1 VNLLVHND
9 DRDPNQRR
17 DPASLHALPH
27 LSDRSGRAALRRAVV
42 PPIPQAASETTRGSA
57 LEVFAVALCALGAS
71 RSFGGPIAHLGYFRT
86 EYVQRRAWLDE
97 ATYADL
103 VALAQLLPGAAS
115 SKVGISIGVLR
126 AGLPGG
132 LAAWLGFTLPSAIA
146 MIVFALSLQ
155 NIGEQAAGWLHGLK
169 IVAVAAVAFA
179 VWGMA
184 RNLAWDRARGT
195 IALASAA
202 AILACPDPVDA
213 RDRGGRRGIIGWRYL
228 PAPGVESRP
237 HVHVPLPRWL
247 WIASAALYFVFLVG
261 LPVAPRPQHEPE
273 RSRCSTRSIAP
284 ARSSSAAATSCCRSA
299 AGGRAAGLGLER
311 HVPRRLRRG
320 ASRSRSAVH
329 AVRVP
334 RRRDDPPAE
343 RLGRRSDRARRDLP
357 AVVLPRVRR
366 ARTWS
371 ALRSRPAVQA
381 TLRGVNAAVVG
392 VLLAAL
398 YTPVITTSIFKP
410 IDAALALVAFAM
422 LAVWRIPPWIVVLVT
437 AAGGALIRAIGA

>member
-1 VNLLVHND
+1 M
-9 DRDPNQRR
+9 
-17 DPASLHALPH
+17 
-27 LSDRSGRAALRRAVV
+27 
-42 PPIPQAASETTRGSA
+42 
-57 LEVFAVALCALGAS
+57 FAVALRLGVT
-71 RSFGGPIAHLGYFRT
+71 SFGGPIAHLGYFRT

-202 AILACPDPVDA
+202 AILALPIPSMLVIVA
-213 RDRGGRRGIIGWRYL
+213 LVAGVIGWRFL

-261 LPVAPRPQHEPE
+261 LPVAR
-273 RSRCSTRSIAP
+273 TLN
-284 ARSSSAAATSCCRSA
+284 SSQALALFDSFYR
-299 AGGRAAGLGLER
+299 AGALVFGGGN
-311 HVPRRLRRG
+311 
-320 ASRSRSAVH
+320 
-329 AVRVP
+329 
-334 RRRDDPPAE
+334 
-343 RLGRRSDRARRDLP
+343 
-357 AVVLPRVRR
+357 VVLPLLQPEVVSPGWVSSDTFL
-366 ARTWS
+366 AGYAAAQAVPGPLFTLSAFLGAAMIPPPNGWAGGALALVAIFLPSFFLAFVALGTWGV
-371 ALRSRPAVQA
+371 LRSRPSVQA

-422 LAVWRIPPWIVVLVT
+422 LAVWRVPPWIVVLVT

>member
-1 VNLLVHND
+1 MD
-9 DRDPNQRR
+9 TEQP
-17 DPASLHALPH
+17 
-27 LSDRSGRAALRRAVV
+27 
-42 PPIPQAASETTRGSA
+42 RGSV
-57 LEVFAVALCALGAS
+57 LEVFAVALRLGVT
-71 RSFGGPIAHLGYFRT
+71 SFGGPIAHLGYFRT

-132 LAAWLGFTLPSAIA
+132 LAAWLGFTIPSAIA

-184 RNLAWDRARGT
+184 RNLAWDRPRGT

-202 AILACPDPVDA
+202 AILALPIPSMLVIVA
-213 RDRGGRRGIIGWRYL
+213 LVAGVIGWRFL

-247 WIASAALYFVFLVG
+247 WVASAVLYFVFLVG
-261 LPVAPRPQHEPE
+261 LPVARALNPSQALALFDSFYR
-273 RSRCSTRSIAP
+273 
-284 ARSSSAAATSCCRSA
+284 
-299 AGGRAAGLGLER
+299 AGALVFGGGN
-311 HVPRRLRRG
+311 
-320 ASRSRSAVH
+320 
-329 AVRVP
+329 
-334 RRRDDPPAE
+334 
-343 RLGRRSDRARRDLP
+343 
-357 AVVLPRVRR
+357 VVLPLLQPEVVTPGWVSSDTFL
-366 ARTWS
+366 AGYAAAQAVPGPLFTLSAFLGAAMIPPPNGWAGGAIALVAIFLPSFFLAFVALGTWGL
-371 ALRSRPAVQA
+371 LRSRPAVQA

-422 LAVWRIPPWIVVLVT
+422 LAVWRVPPWIVVLVT
-437 AAGGALIRAIGA
+437 AAGGAVIRAIGA

>member
-1 VNLLVHND
+1 
-9 DRDPNQRR
+9 
-17 DPASLHALPH
+17 
-27 LSDRSGRAALRRAVV
+27 LSAPSSA
-42 PPIPQAASETTRGSA
+42 IPQAASETTRGSA
-57 LEVFAVALCALGAS
+57 LEVFAVALRLGVT
-71 RSFGGPIAHLGYFRT
+71 SFGGPIAHLGYFRT

-146 MIVFALSLQ
+146 MIIFALSLQ

-184 RNLAWDRARGT
+184 RNLAWDRPRGT

-202 AILACPDPVDA
+202 AILAVPIPSMLVIVA
-213 RDRGGRRGIIGWRYL
+213 LVAGAIGWRFL
-228 PAPGVESRP
+228 PAPAVESRP
-237 HVHVPLPRWL
+237 HVHVPLPRWI
-247 WIASAALYFVFLVG
+247 WVASAVLYFVFLVG
-261 LPVAPRPQHEPE
+261 LPVARAINPSQALALFDSFYR
-273 RSRCSTRSIAP
+273 
-284 ARSSSAAATSCCRSA
+284 
-299 AGGRAAGLGLER
+299 AGALVFGGGN
-311 HVPRRLRRG
+311 
-320 ASRSRSAVH
+320 
-329 AVRVP
+329 
-334 RRRDDPPAE
+334 
-343 RLGRRSDRARRDLP
+343 
-357 AVVLPRVRR
+357 VVLPLLQPEVVTPGWVSSDTFL
-366 ARTWS
+366 AGYAAAQAVPGPLFTLSAFLGAAMIPPPNGWAGGTLALIAIFLPSFFLAFVALGTWS
-371 ALRSRPAVQA
+371 LLRSRPAVQA

-422 LAVWRIPPWIVVLVT
+422 LAVWRVPPWIVVLVT
-437 AAGGALIRAIGA
+437 AAGGAVIRAIGA

>member
-1 VNLLVHND
+1 M
-9 DRDPNQRR
+9 
-17 DPASLHALPH
+17 
-27 LSDRSGRAALRRAVV
+27 
-42 PPIPQAASETTRGSA
+42 
-57 LEVFAVALCALGAS
+57 FAVALRLGVT
-71 RSFGGPIAHLGYFRT
+71 SFGGPIAHLGYFRA

-146 MIVFALSLQ
+146 MIIFALSLQ

-179 VWGMA
+179 VWSMA

-202 AILACPDPVDA
+202 AILAVPIPSMLVIVA
-213 RDRGGRRGIIGWRYL
+213 VVAGIIGWRFL

-247 WIASAALYFVFLVG
+247 WVASAALYFVFLVG
-261 LPVAPRPQHEPE
+261 LPVAR
-273 RSRCSTRSIAP
+273 TLN
-284 ARSSSAAATSCCRSA
+284 SSQTLALFDSFYR
-299 AGGRAAGLGLER
+299 AGALVFGGGN
-311 HVPRRLRRG
+311 
-320 ASRSRSAVH
+320 
-329 AVRVP
+329 
-334 RRRDDPPAE
+334 
-343 RLGRRSDRARRDLP
+343 
-357 AVVLPRVRR
+357 VVLPLLQPEVVPPGWVSSDTFL
-366 ARTWS
+366 AGYAAAQAVPGPLFTLSAFLGAAMIPPPNGWAGGAIALVAIFLPSFFLSFVALGTWGL
-371 ALRSRPAVQA
+371 LRSRPAVQA

-422 LAVWRIPPWIVVLVT
+422 FAVWRIPPWIVVLVT

>member
-1 VNLLVHND
+1 MTA
-9 DRDPNQRR
+9 PSAIGQ
-17 DPASLHALPH
+17 
-27 LSDRSGRAALRRAVV
+27 AVDTEQ
-42 PPIPQAASETTRGSA
+42 PRGSA
-57 LEVFAVALCALGAS
+57 LEVFAVALRLGVT
-71 RSFGGPIAHLGYFRT
+71 SFGGPIAHLGYFRA

-146 MIVFALSLQ
+146 MIIFALSLQ

-179 VWGMA
+179 VWSMA

-202 AILACPDPVDA
+202 AILAVPIPSMLVIVA
-213 RDRGGRRGIIGWRYL
+213 VVAGIIGWRFL

-237 HVHVPLPRWL
+237 HVHVPLPRW
-247 WIASAALYFVFLVG
+247 ISVASAALYFVFLVG
-261 LPVAPRPQHEPE
+261 LPVAR
-273 RSRCSTRSIAP
+273 TLN
-284 ARSSSAAATSCCRSA
+284 SSQTLALFDSFYR
-299 AGGRAAGLGLER
+299 AGALVFGGGN
-311 HVPRRLRRG
+311 
-320 ASRSRSAVH
+320 
-329 AVRVP
+329 
-334 RRRDDPPAE
+334 
-343 RLGRRSDRARRDLP
+343 
-357 AVVLPRVRR
+357 VVLPLLQPEVVPPGWVSSDTFL
-366 ARTWS
+366 AGYAAAQAVPGPLFTLSAFLGAAMIPPPNGWAGGAIALVAIFLPSFFLSFVALGTWGL
-371 ALRSRPAVQA
+371 LRSRPAVQA

-422 LAVWRIPPWIVVLVT
+422 FAVWRIPPWIVVLVT

>member
-1 VNLLVHND
+1 MTA
-9 DRDPNQRR
+9 PSAIGQ
-17 DPASLHALPH
+17 
-27 LSDRSGRAALRRAVV
+27 AVDADQ
-42 PPIPQAASETTRGSA
+42 PRGSV
-57 LEVFAVALCALGAS
+57 LEVFAVALRLGVT
-71 RSFGGPIAHLGYFRT
+71 SFGGPIAHLGYFRT

-126 AGLPGG
+126 AGIPGG

-179 VWGMA
+179 VWSMA
-184 RNLAWDRARGT
+184 RNLAWDRPRGT

-202 AILACPDPVDA
+202 AILAVPIPSMLVIVA
-213 RDRGGRRGIIGWRYL
+213 VVAGIIGWRYL

-261 LPVAPRPQHEPE
+261 LPVAR
-273 RSRCSTRSIAP
+273 TL
-284 ARSSSAAATSCCRSA
+284 SSSQALALFDSFYR
-299 AGGRAAGLGLER
+299 AGALVFGGGN
-311 HVPRRLRRG
+311 
-320 ASRSRSAVH
+320 
-329 AVRVP
+329 
-334 RRRDDPPAE
+334 
-343 RLGRRSDRARRDLP
+343 
-357 AVVLPRVRR
+357 VVLPLLQPEVVPPGWLSSDTFL
-366 ARTWS
+366 AGYAAAQAVPGPLFTLSAFLGAAMIPPPNGWAGGAIALVAIFLPSFFLAFVALGTWS
-371 ALRSRPAVQA
+371 VLRSRPAVQA

>member
-1 VNLLVHND
+1 MTA
-9 DRDPNQRR
+9 PSAIGQ
-17 DPASLHALPH
+17 
-27 LSDRSGRAALRRAVV
+27 AVDTEQ
-42 PPIPQAASETTRGSA
+42 PRGSA
-57 LEVFAVALCALGAS
+57 LEVFAVALRLGVT
-71 RSFGGPIAHLGYFRT
+71 SFGGPIAHLGYFRT

-184 RNLAWDRARGT
+184 RNLAWDRPRGT

-202 AILACPDPVDA
+202 AILAVPIPSMLVIVA
-213 RDRGGRRGIIGWRYL
+213 LVAGVIGWRFL
-228 PAPGVESRP
+228 PAPGVEARP

-247 WIASAALYFVFLVG
+247 WVASAVLYFVFLVG
-261 LPVAPRPQHEPE
+261 LPVARTFYPSQALALFDSFYR
-273 RSRCSTRSIAP
+273 
-284 ARSSSAAATSCCRSA
+284 
-299 AGGRAAGLGLER
+299 AGALVFGGGN
-311 HVPRRLRRG
+311 
-320 ASRSRSAVH
+320 
-329 AVRVP
+329 
-334 RRRDDPPAE
+334 
-343 RLGRRSDRARRDLP
+343 
-357 AVVLPRVRR
+357 VVLPLLQPEVVTPGWVSSDTFL
-366 ARTWS
+366 AGYAAAQAVPGPLFTLSAFLGAAMIPPPNGWAGGALALVAIFLPSFFLAFVALGTWS
-371 ALRSRPAVQA
+371 LLRSRPAVQA

-422 LAVWRIPPWIVVLVT
+422 LAVWRVPPWIVVLVT
-437 AAGGALIRAIGA
+437 AAGGALIRALGA